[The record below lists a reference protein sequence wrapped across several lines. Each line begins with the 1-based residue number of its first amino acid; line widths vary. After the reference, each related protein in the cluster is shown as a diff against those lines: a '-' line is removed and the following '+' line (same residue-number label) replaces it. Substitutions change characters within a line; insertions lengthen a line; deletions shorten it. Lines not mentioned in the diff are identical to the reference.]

1 MQPEIW
7 IGIIGTLFALAFLYK
22 GWRASRGDAAGHAA
36 NAGRL
41 HIIIAIAFLPFLWMA
56 VIAAASS

>member
-7 IGIIGTLFALAFLYK
+7 IGIAGTVFAMAFLFN
-22 GWRASRGDAAGHAA
+22 GWRMSRGDQSGHAA

-41 HIIIAIAFLPFLWMA
+41 HIVVAIAFLPFLWMA
-56 VIAAASS
+56 VVAAAS